1 LLAQASAVGNDKV
14 SLPPPVLPSPAVVP
28 RLALKQDRS
37 ATPAGTDSI
46 FVPASSGGFDYVVT
60 SVASED
66 GSIMVVAFPL
76 NEVSATLAQLAV
88 IELLVTIGVIGFVTV
103 AATRLIAL
111 ALRPLAGIED
121 TASRIAGGEL
131 GRRIAPVD
139 GRTEVGRLGLA
150 LNTMLG
156 RIEAALTAREAS
168 EQRLRR
174 LVTDASHELRT
185 PLTSIRGYAELFRRG
200 ADERPVDLARAMRG
214 IELESERMAVLVD
227 ELLLLARL
235 DEGQVLPSTDED
247 LVPVVQAAVDAA
259 RAVEPDRPLALK
271 LPKVAVV
278 RADAVRMRQVVDNLL
293 ANVRVH
299 TPRGTPATV
308 TVRADGARVI
318 LEVADAG
325 PGMTEAARA
334 HVFERFFRAD
344 PSRSRDS
351 GGSGL
356 GLAIV
361 AAIARAYGAEVG
373 VDTELGKGTR
383 FTVDWPAAHRPDVPG
398 LHAASAV
405 TPA

>member
-1 LLAQASAVGNDKV
+1 
-14 SLPPPVLPSPAVVP
+14 
-28 RLALKQDRS
+28 
-37 ATPAGTDSI
+37 
-46 FVPASSGGFDYVVT
+46 
-60 SVASED
+60 
-66 GSIMVVAFPL
+66 MVVAFPL

-121 TASRIAGGEL
+121 TAARIAGGEL

-214 IELESERMAVLVD
+214 IELESERMADLVD

-235 DEGQVLPSTDED
+235 DEGQPLPSADED

-259 RAVEPDRPLALK
+259 RVVEPDRPLDLRMPAN
-271 LPKVAVV
+271 AVV
-278 RADAVRMRQVVDNLL
+278 RADAARMRQVVDNLL
-293 ANVRVH
+293 TNVRVH

-308 TVRADGARVI
+308 TVRADGGRVT

-325 PGMTEAARA
+325 PGMSEAART

-361 AAIARAYGAEVG
+361 AAIARAYGGEVE
-373 VDTELGKGTR
+373 VDSELGKGTR
-383 FTVDWPAAHRPDVPG
+383 FTVDWPAASLPEASGLRPSSSG
-398 LHAASAV
+398 